1 MRKKILLQLNNFIFL
16 HHMKKIFFPLIFTSI
31 ILSGC
36 TGTATPAPTNT
47 TDYSAWNS
55 YEGSNF
61 SLKYPKDWTTD
72 TSGTLWA
79 KFFLYSPVEW
89 ANDPFKE
96 NVNLVTEDLSK
107 KPMTLD
113 EYAKASKT
121 QIQKILKNV
130 VILDEKKYTD
140 SDGKEYYEL
149 HYTSGSDKLTLEF
162 TQDYRIKDTTALIF
176 TLTVQKWASN
186 NFWEIGKQILASV
199 HLD

>member
-1 MRKKILLQLNNFIFL
+1 MKKIL
-16 HHMKKIFFPLIFTSI
+16 FPLIFASI
-31 ILSGC
+31 LLAGC
-36 TGTATPAPTNT
+36 TPSATPAPKNT
-47 TDYSAWNS
+47 ADYSSWNA
-55 YEGSNF
+55 YEWTNF

-72 TSGTLWA
+72 TSGKSGI
-79 KFFLYSPVEW
+79 KFFLYSPTE
-89 ANDPFKE
+89 AADDPFKE
-96 NVNLVTEDLSK
+96 NINLVTEDLSK

-113 EYAKASKT
+113 EYVKASKSG
-121 QIQKILKNV
+121 IQKIFRNV

-149 HYTSGSDKLTLEF
+149 HYTSGNDKTTLEF